1 MPNAPDEPLFKLNN
15 AQKDRFLR
23 DLTRTIGLL
32 EGKSPDRR
40 TLGLAISGGPDSVA
54 LMLLAAGAGLPCA
67 AATVDHG
74 LRPEAAD
81 EADFVADLCAEHGI
95 AHTILN
101 VEPPESRSNLMEWAR
116 NARYAALETWR
127 QNVGADVIL
136 TAHHA
141 DDQLETMIM
150 RLNRGSGVAGLSGI
164 RRRQG
169 VIARPLLSWTKTELE
184 ALVASAGIQ
193 AIDDP
198 SNRNDQ
204 FDRARLRKALQG
216 ADWLD
221 PQAAVRSAAALAEA
235 EEALEWAAQAWFNRR
250 TAEKNAILSLDPRD
264 LPSELLRRITL
275 ACLRRFTPD
284 ATPRGEELDRLM
296 IGLFEGKTATLAGV
310 RCTGG
315 AFWLFALAPP
325 RRKN

>member
-1 MPNAPDEPLFKLNN
+1 MPNVPDEPHFTLNE
-15 AQKDRFLR
+15 ALKDRFLS
-23 DLTRTIGLL
+23 DLARTIGANQ
-32 EGKSPDRR
+32 SR

-54 LMLLAAGAGLPCA
+54 LMLLAAGSGLPCV

-81 EADFVADLCAEHGI
+81 EARFVAALCATYAI
-95 AHTILN
+95 PHTTLR
-101 VEPPESRSNLMEWAR
+101 VEPPTSRSNLMEWAR
-116 NARYAALETWR
+116 GARYAALETWR
-127 QNVGADVIL
+127 VNAGADVIL

-164 RRRQG
+164 RRKQG
-169 VIARPLLSWTKTELE
+169 VIARPLLSWTKVELE
-184 ALVASAGIQ
+184 ALVAAAGIQ

-235 EEALEWAAQAWFNRR
+235 EEALDWAAKAWFNRR

-275 ACLRRFTPD
+275 ACLRRYTPD
-284 ATPRGEELDRLM
+284 AAPRGEELDRLM
-296 IGLFEGKTATLAGV
+296 IGLFDGKTATLAGV

-315 AFWLFALAPP
+315 PFWLFALAPP

>member
-1 MPNAPDEPLFKLNN
+1 MPNVPDEPLFTLNE
-15 AQKDRFLR
+15 AQRTRFLA
-23 DLTRTIGLL
+23 DLTRAIGALD
-32 EGKSPDRR
+32 GVKPA
-40 TLGLAISGGPDSVA
+40 LAISGGPDSVA
-54 LMLLAAGAGLPCA
+54 LLLLAVHCGVPCV

-81 EADFVADLCAEHGI
+81 EAHFVAELCADLGI
-95 AHTILN
+95 MHTVLRID
-101 VEPPESRSNLMEWAR
+101 PPESRSNLMEWAR
-116 NARYAALETWR
+116 NARYAALEQWR
-127 QNVGADVIL
+127 PQVGADFIL

-169 VIARPLLSWTKTELE
+169 VIARPLLSWTKAELE
-184 ALVASAGIQ
+184 ALVASAGIL

-235 EEALEWAAQAWFNRR
+235 EEALDWAAQAWFNRR

-275 ACLRRFTPD
+275 ICLRRFTPD
-284 ATPRGEELDRLM
+284 AAPRGGELDRLM
-296 IGLFEGKTATLAGV
+296 IGLFDGKTATLAGV

-315 AFWLFALAPP
+315 PFWLFALAPP